1 MLIIPECRP
10 GHVVTTICKVYVNFT
25 SCQAFV
31 DAVSR
36 DGRSY
41 SPELFR
47 QAEGVLL
54 KIGNDLD
61 LIGDLQDLAVKV
73 KESAASQEADEALF
87 ADAPEHFLDA
97 IMSVLMR
104 DPVKLPSSGQVRA
117 QVNTVIIGYCENQIL

>member
-54 KIGNDLD
+54 KIGSHLD
-61 LIGDLQDLAVKV
+61 LIGDLQELAVKV
-73 KESAASQEADEALF
+73 KASAESQEADETLF

-104 DPVKLPSSGQVRA
+104 DPVKLPSSGQVRYVHIHSNRLF
-117 QVNTVIIGYCENQIL
+117 QS

>member
-1 MLIIPECRP
+1 MVADLPCRP
-10 GHVVTTICKVYVNFT
+10 GQVVTTICKVYVNFT
-25 SCQAFV
+25 SCGAFV

-54 KIGNDLD
+54 KIGSHLD
-61 LIGDLQDLAVKV
+61 LVGDLQALAAKV
-73 KESAASQEADEALF
+73 GESAASQEADETLF

-104 DPVKLPSSGQVRA
+104 DPVKLPSSGQVRCF
-117 QVNTVIIGYCENQIL
+117 IH

>member
-1 MLIIPECRP
+1 M
-10 GHVVTTICKVYVNFT
+10 YVNFT

-54 KIGNDLD
+54 KIGSHLD
-61 LIGDLQDLAVKV
+61 LIGDLQELAVKV
-73 KESAASQEADEALF
+73 KASADSQEADETLF

-104 DPVKLPSSGQVRA
+104 DPVKLPSSGQVQCLLDIVTSIFVRLFFA
-117 QVNTVIIGYCENQIL
+117 YSRFHCGSHNAYRNL